1 MPETGDLGGRG
12 RGARGDSSWE
22 HDGATEEEVVD
33 PDGAPHQDGG
43 HEDDGCLRDGS
54 LRDGSGPDG
63 SLGDDEPW
71 DDDAELSQL
80 VRPYTLT
87 RGRTRHAEGAAFD
100 VIAQVVAADRTGL
113 PDPDEAEGADDPEH
127 QQILE
132 LVRSQPLSVAEIAAE
147 TDLPLGVVR
156 ILLGDLLDAELIRVS
171 RPVPTALLPDV
182 SVLRE
187 VIQGLRAL

>member
-1 MPETGDLGGRG
+1 VPETGAPGGRG
-12 RGARGDSSWE
+12 RRAWGDSSWE
-22 HDGATEEEVVD
+22 NEGVPEEDGTEQDGTEQDGA
-33 PDGAPHQDGG
+33 G
-43 HEDDGCLRDGS
+43 HEDAAPQDADRDDNGW
-54 LRDGSGPDG
+54 RD
-63 SLGDDEPW
+63 EAPW
-71 DDDAELSQL
+71 DDEAELSQL

-100 VIAQVVAADRTGL
+100 VIAQVVAADRSGL
-113 PDPDEAEGADDPEH
+113 ADSDGAEGADDPEH

-132 LVRSQPLSVAEIAAE
+132 LVRSRPLSVAEIAAE
-147 TDLPLGVVR
+147 TDLPLGVAR

>member
-1 MPETGDLGGRG
+1 MRDTGAPGGRG
-12 RGARGDSSWE
+12 RRAWGDSSWE
-22 HDGATEEEVVD
+22 NDGVPEEDGTEQDGA
-33 PDGAPHQDGG
+33 A
-43 HEDDGCLRDGS
+43 HEDVGPEDTGRDGTG
-54 LRDGSGPDG
+54 RDGNGSWDDG
-63 SLGDDEPW
+63 PW
-71 DDDAELSQL
+71 DDEAELSQL

-100 VIAQVVAADRTGL
+100 VITQVVAADRTGL
-113 PDPDEAEGADDPEH
+113 ADPDGSEGADDPEH

-132 LVRSQPLSVAEIAAE
+132 LVRSRPLSVAEIAAE
-147 TDLPLGVVR
+147 TDLPLGVAR

>member
-1 MPETGDLGGRG
+1 MPDTGAPGGRG
-12 RGARGDSSWE
+12 RRAWGDSSWE
-22 HDGATEEEVVD
+22 NDGVPEEDGTEQDGA
-33 PDGAPHQDGG
+33 G
-43 HEDDGCLRDGS
+43 HEDAGHEDTGHDAGRDGTG
-54 LRDGSGPDG
+54 RDVNGPWDDG
-63 SLGDDEPW
+63 PW

-113 PDPDEAEGADDPEH
+113 ADPDGSEGADDPEH

-132 LVRSQPLSVAEIAAE
+132 LVRSRPLSVAEIAAE
-147 TDLPLGVVR
+147 TDLPLGVAR

>member
-1 MPETGDLGGRG
+1 MSGIVPETGGPGGRG
-12 RGARGDSSWE
+12 RRAWGDSSWE
-22 HDGATEEEVVD
+22 NDGVPEEEGTEQDGAV
-33 PDGAPHQDGG
+33 
-43 HEDDGCLRDGS
+43 HEDTGPDDPGRDGS
-54 LRDGSGPDG
+54 WDDGSW
-63 SLGDDEPW
+63 DDE
-71 DDDAELSQL
+71 AELSQL

-113 PDPDEAEGADDPEH
+113 NDPDGAEGADDPEH

-132 LVRSQPLSVAEIAAE
+132 LVRSRPLSVAEIAAE